1 MLITVDLDLEE
12 RRDELGKKP
21 RRVSDLE
28 LLMYLSRIAYVC
40 RNTKCRVC
48 KTRKGLHIYIK
59 TEKYNFEH
67 AIGARLYLGDDPIRA
82 DIDILR
88 FRKGIVWYIE
98 TLFQAKIEKKGISK
112 EVCVDGKAFF
122 ETLLRRL

>member
-1 MLITVDLDLEE
+1 ME
-12 RRDELGKKP
+12 RCK
-21 RRVSDLE
+21 
-28 LLMYLSRIAYVC
+28 
-40 RNTKCRVC
+40 VC
-48 KTRKGLHIYIK
+48 KTRKGLHVYIK
-59 TEKYNFEH
+59 VRRYNFEH

-122 ETLLRRL
+122 NALLRRL